1 MWLTVRRTIPTVVAA
16 GLAVALAGAGSG
28 IVAGQTGP
36 DSVFTAEQA
45 TAGKAAY
52 GRSCAG
58 CHMPDLGGT
67 PDAPPLAGS
76 RFVDSWRT
84 KTTKELFDFVA
95 GAMPPG
101 GSSMSPDTY
110 AAILAYMF
118 QSNGAPPGTTR
129 FEPSTALPLDRVVR
143 TGETSRK

>member
-1 MWLTVRRTIPTVVAA
+1 MRTTVRRTIVVAA
-16 GLAVALAGAGSG
+16 AAGVAVALAGAGSAV
-28 IVAGQTGP
+28 VAGQTASA
-36 DSVFTAEQA
+36 SVFTAEQA

-84 KTTKELFDFVA
+84 RTTKELFEFVS

-110 AAILAYMF
+110 AEILAYMF
-118 QSNGAPPGTTR
+118 QSNGASPGTTR
-129 FEPSTALPLDRVVR
+129 FEPSTALLLDRVVR
-143 TGETSRK
+143 TGVTSTK

>member
-1 MWLTVRRTIPTVVAA
+1 MRLSVRRTILAVVAA
-16 GLAVALAGAGSG
+16 GVVVALAGAGSG
-28 IVAGQTGP
+28 IAAGQTGP

-84 KTTKELFDFVA
+84 RTTKELFDFVS

-129 FEPSTALPLDRVVR
+129 LEPSTTLPLDRVVR
-143 TGETSRK
+143 TGVPSSK

>member
-1 MWLTVRRTIPTVVAA
+1 MKQTVRRTILTV
-16 GLAVALAGAGSG
+16 AVAGVAIALTTAGNG
-28 IVAGQTGP
+28 VLAGQTGP
-36 DSVFTAEQA
+36 AASVFTPEQA

-76 RFVDSWRT
+76 RFLDSWRT
-84 KTTKELFDFVA
+84 RTTKELFDFVS

-101 GSSMSPDTY
+101 GSSMKAETY
-110 AAILAYMF
+110 AEILAYMF
-118 QSNGAPPGTTR
+118 QSNGASPGTTR
-129 FEPSTALPLDRVVR
+129 LEPSTALPLDRVVR
-143 TGETSRK
+143 TK

>member
-1 MWLTVRRTIPTVVAA
+1 MRMTLRRTILAVAST
-16 GLAVALAGAGSG
+16 GVAVALAGAGG
-28 IVAGQTGP
+28 GVVAGQAQP
-36 DSVFTAEQA
+36 ASVFTAEQA

-84 KTTKELFDFVA
+84 RTTKELFEFVS

-110 AAILAYMF
+110 AEILAYMF

-143 TGETSRK
+143 TEVTSSK

>member
-1 MWLTVRRTIPTVVAA
+1 MRMTLRRTILAVAA
-16 GLAVALAGAGSG
+16 AGVAIALAGAGSG
-28 IVAGQTGP
+28 IVAGQTAP

-76 RFVDSWRT
+76 RFVDSWQT
-84 KTTKELFDFVA
+84 KTTKELFDFVS

-129 FEPSTALPLDRVVR
+129 FEPSTTLPLDRVVR
-143 TGETSRK
+143 TGVTSRK

>member
-1 MWLTVRRTIPTVVAA
+1 MRRTVRRTMLTVAAA
-16 GLAVALAGAGSG
+16 GLAVTLAGARSG
-28 IVAGQTGP
+28 IVAGQTAP

-52 GRSCAG
+52 GRSCAS

-84 KTTKELFDFVA
+84 KTTKELFDFVS

-101 GSSMSPDTY
+101 GSSISPDTY
-110 AAILAYMF
+110 AAMLAYMF
-118 QSNGAPPGTTR
+118 QSNGAPPGTTL
-129 FEPSTALPLDRVVR
+129 FEPSMALPIDRVVR
-143 TGETSRK
+143 TGVTSRK